1 MRSPLNNLQVAVKSH
16 EDDMVTFLCDLVNLQ
31 SVNGRNSEMA
41 VALRIA
47 EEAQKIGLQCKVEAA
62 DETRPNVMASWGNGP
77 LEFVFIGHMDTVAP
91 GPEETWASPP
101 FDATQRNGRIYG
113 RGAADNKAGIAC
125 ALYTLATIRDQLLL
139 DGNTTRVTLAAVA
152 DEESGA
158 TSKIGVRHLLDQNL
172 LQAEGAIYTY
182 TSDVVC
188 IGHRGLLRLELLA
201 TGKAIHTGSE
211 EWNNGVGGANAV
223 MGLAAIL
230 LKLEEMIID
239 GSTHPAFGDLSNVIT
254 PGTLFNGGE
263 FESVVPAFASALVDI
278 RLLPGQDRNAI
289 LADVETVLDKEME
302 RRPGFKVKTHVKNS
316 FPGVALPMNHPLVS
330 IAVEVTKEATGRKWQ
345 AVGAGPGNEGY
356 MLIEAGI
363 PTLCGFGPTGGN
375 AHAADEWVEITSLSN
390 TVAMYAAIVQR
401 YLGKIHPKETGISHQ
416 ED

>member
-1 MRSPLNNLQVAVKSH
+1 MRSSLNNLQVAAKSH
-16 EDDMVTFLCDLVNLQ
+16 EDDMVSFLCDLVNLQ

-47 EEAQKIGLQCKVEAA
+47 EEARKIDLQCKIEAA
-62 DETRPNVMASWGNGP
+62 DDARPNVMASWGNGS

-101 FDATQRNGRIYG
+101 FDATQRNGRLYG

-125 ALYTLATIRDQLLL
+125 ALYTIATIKDQLLL
-139 DGNTTRVTLAAVA
+139 DGNATRVTLAAVA

-182 TSDVVC
+182 PSDVVC
-188 IGHRGLLRLELLA
+188 IGHRGLLRLELFA
-201 TGKAIHTGSE
+201 TGKAVHTGGE

-223 MGLAAIL
+223 MGLASVL
-230 LKLEEMIID
+230 LKLEELVID
-239 GSTHPAFGDLSNVIT
+239 GSTHPAFGDLRNVIT

-263 FESVVPAFASALVDI
+263 FESMVPASASALVDI
-278 RLLPGQDRNAI
+278 RLLPGQDRNAV
-289 LADVETVLDKEME
+289 LADVETVLDEEMKQ
-302 RRPGFKVKTHVKNS
+302 RPGFKVKTHVKNS
-316 FPGVALPMNHPLVS
+316 FPGVALPINHPLVS
-330 IAVEVTKEATGRKWQ
+330 IAVDVTKEATGRKWR

-363 PTLCGFGPTGGN
+363 PTLCGFGPKGGN
-375 AHAADEWVEITSLSN
+375 AHAADEWVETTSLSN

-401 YLGKIHPKETGISHQ
+401 YLGQIKPRETGISYQ
-416 ED
+416 GS

>member
-1 MRSPLNNLQVAVKSH
+1 MLSPLTDLQVVAKSH
-16 EDDMVTFLCDLVNLQ
+16 EDKMVKFLCDLVNLQ

-47 EEAQKIGLQCKVEAA
+47 EEARKIDLQAKVEAA
-62 DETRPNVMASWGNGP
+62 DATRPNVMASWGNGP
-77 LEFVFIGHMDTVAP
+77 LEFVFIAHMDTVAP

-101 FDATQRNGRIYG
+101 FDATQRNGRLYG

-125 ALYTLATIRDQLLL
+125 ALYTLAIIRDQLLL
-139 DGNTTRVTLAAVA
+139 DGNATRVTLAAVA

-172 LQAEGAIYTY
+172 LQAQGAIYTY
-182 TSDVVC
+182 TSDIVC
-188 IGHRGLLRLELLA
+188 IGHRGLLRLELSA

-211 EWNNGVGGANAV
+211 EWNNGVGGTNAV

-230 LKLEEMIID
+230 LKLEEMVID

-254 PGTLFNGGE
+254 PGTLFKGGD

-278 RLLPGQDRNAI
+278 RLLPGQDPNAI
-289 LADVETVLDKEME
+289 LANVETVADKEME
-302 RRPGFKVKTHVKNS
+302 RRPGLKVKINVKNS

-330 IAVEVTKEATGRKWQ
+330 IAVEVTKEATGRKWR

-363 PTLCGFGPTGGN
+363 PTLCGFGPKGGN

-401 YLGKIHPKETGISHQ
+401 YLGQMQSKETGISHQ
-416 ED
+416 

>member
-1 MRSPLNNLQVAVKSH
+1 MLSPLTDLQVVAKSH
-16 EDDMVTFLCDLVNLQ
+16 EDKMVKFLCDLVNLQ

-47 EEAQKIGLQCKVEAA
+47 EEARKIDLQAKVEAA
-62 DETRPNVMASWGNGP
+62 DATRPNVMASWGNGP
-77 LEFVFIGHMDTVAP
+77 LEFVFIAHMDTVAP

-101 FDATQRNGRIYG
+101 FDATQRNGRLYG

-125 ALYTLATIRDQLLL
+125 ALYTLAIIRDQLLL
-139 DGNTTRVTLAAVA
+139 DGNATRVTLAAVA

-158 TSKIGVRHLLDQNL
+158 TSKIGVRHLLDQNI
-172 LQAEGAIYTY
+172 LQAQGAIYTY
-182 TSDVVC
+182 TSDIVC
-188 IGHRGLLRLELLA
+188 IGHRGLLRLELSA

-211 EWNNGVGGANAV
+211 EWNNGVGGTNAV

-230 LKLEEMIID
+230 LKLEEMVID
-239 GSTHPAFGDLSNVIT
+239 GSTHPVFGDLSNVIT
-254 PGTLFNGGE
+254 PGTLFKGGD

-278 RLLPGQDRNAI
+278 RLLPGQDPNAI
-289 LADVETVLDKEME
+289 LANVETVADKEME
-302 RRPGFKVKTHVKNS
+302 RRPGLKVKINVKNS

-330 IAVEVTKEATGRKWQ
+330 IAVEVTKEATGRKWR

-363 PTLCGFGPTGGN
+363 PTLCGFGPKGGN

-401 YLGKIHPKETGISHQ
+401 YLGQMQSKETGISHQ
-416 ED
+416 